1 MFDICKLLI
10 LITSNDNRVFL
21 GEVVMY
27 IANIEIENFR
37 GFGGKKVIEFNDK
50 FNIFIGHN
58 NSGKTTIIKALQILF
73 DTSYPKK
80 LGIHDFN
87 RKISIE
93 DLKANPPRVKIS
105 STLKESEGESIYSED
120 IVLVST
126 MLTKIQ
132 RPYEAKITYEFFLPE
147 KEIEEYKTAMA
158 AISSMNIEEYWSE
171 IEHSFLSKY
180 VWKLYGGD
188 DKLKMVVD
196 YDILSKFDFEYVP
209 PIRDVERDLST
220 GSNSLLKEVIDFFID
235 YEIKNDTTK
244 TKDEIKSDLQKVK
257 REFAESSQQLM
268 SKLQDRLTAGEKHIV
283 TYANK
288 TGASYDETSPHFSGV
303 LNETALYSALRLN
316 LEDKTG
322 IKLPPTNNGLGY
334 NNLIYIA
341 LLLAKMQKGAMGEY
355 YGSNAKL
362 FSILAIEEPEAHL
375 HPSLQYRFLKFLNDN
390 MKSNVRQI
398 FISTHSPNITAASKL
413 DNLIVLNKEKDEI
426 EVAYPGRVF
435 DLTNRDDKVS
445 KLYVERY
452 LDVTKSDMLFAK
464 RIILVEGISEQLLL
478 PIFTRY
484 LKRDLVDN
492 HVTVI
497 NIGGRYF
504 SHFLKLFDREKSE
517 YAINKRIAVI
527 TDLDP
532 VRKKIGIKG
541 ARYTS
546 CYPFELNKDNSYEY
560 KATSNDIIDLYS
572 DRKKSINVF
581 TQEKNIG
588 CTFEYEL
595 LMYNPTCKELIVPSN
610 NNKETLLYL
619 MNNYALEYEELVAT
633 IGDSE
638 GCKRIKK
645 GLEGT
650 KDKDQLI
657 AALYLLNVNKAEAAQ
672 EIAEVL
678 YEKEADYHNG
688 SFTFKIPPY
697 IEEAIKWV
705 LE

>member
-1 MFDICKLLI
+1 
-10 LITSNDNRVFL
+10 
-21 GEVVMY
+21 
-27 IANIEIENFR
+27 
-37 GFGGKKVIEFNDK
+37 
-50 FNIFIGHN
+50 
-58 NSGKTTIIKALQILF
+58 
-73 DTSYPKK
+73 
-80 LGIHDFN
+80 
-87 RKISIE
+87 
-93 DLKANPPRVKIS
+93 
-105 STLKESEGESIYSED
+105 
-120 IVLVST
+120 
-126 MLTKIQ
+126 
-132 RPYEAKITYEFFLPE
+132 
-147 KEIEEYKTAMA
+147 
-158 AISSMNIEEYWSE
+158 
-171 IEHSFLSKY
+171 
-180 VWKLYGGD
+180 
-188 DKLKMVVD
+188 
-196 YDILSKFDFEYVP
+196 
-209 PIRDVERDLST
+209 
-220 GSNSLLKEVIDFFID
+220 
-235 YEIKNDTTK
+235 
-244 TKDEIKSDLQKVK
+244 
-257 REFAESSQQLM
+257 
-268 SKLQDRLTAGEKHIV
+268 
-283 TYANK
+283 
-288 TGASYDETSPHFSGV
+288 
-303 LNETALYSALRLN
+303 
-316 LEDKTG
+316 
-322 IKLPPTNNGLGY
+322 
-334 NNLIYIA
+334 
-341 LLLAKMQKGAMGEY
+341 MQKGAMGEY

>member
-1 MFDICKLLI
+1 
-10 LITSNDNRVFL
+10 
-21 GEVVMY
+21 MY
-27 IANIEIENFR
+27 IASISIENFR
-37 GFGGKKVIEFNDK
+37 GFSGKKVIELNEK
-50 FNIFIGHN
+50 LNIFIGHN

-73 DTSYPKK
+73 DTSYSKK
-80 LGIHDFN
+80 LSINDFN
-87 RKISIE
+87 RQLSID
-93 DLKANPPRVKIS
+93 DLKENPPQVVIS
-105 STLKESEGESIYSED
+105 SILKENEGEAEYSED

-147 KEIEEYKTAMA
+147 KEIEEYRATMA
-158 AISSMNIEEYWSE
+158 AISSPNIEEYWNE
-171 IEHSFLSKY
+171 IDHSFLSKY

-188 DKLKMVVD
+188 EKLKTVVD
-196 YDILSKFDFEYVP
+196 NDILNKFDFEFMQ
-209 PIRDVERDLST
+209 PIRDVERDLSS

-244 TKDEIKSDLQKVK
+244 NKDEIKGNLQKVK

-268 SKLQDRLTAGEKHIV
+268 TKLQGRLTAGEKQIV
-283 TYANK
+283 TYADD
-288 TGASYDETSPHFSGV
+288 TGATFDETSPHFSGV
-303 LNETALYSALRLN
+303 LNETTLYSALRLT

-322 IKLPPTNNGLGY
+322 IKLPPANNGLGY

-341 LLLAKMQKGAMGEY
+341 LLLAKMQKDAMGEY

-362 FSILAIEEPEAHL
+362 FSVLAIEEPEAHL

-413 DNLIVLNKEKDEI
+413 DNLIVLSKEKEDIEI
-426 EVAYPGRVF
+426 AYPGRVF
-435 DLTNRDDKVS
+435 DQKDKNDKAS
-445 KLYVERY
+445 KAYIERY

-464 RIILVEGISEQLLL
+464 RIVLVEGISEQLLL

-484 LKRDLVDN
+484 LKSDLVDS
-492 HVTVI
+492 HVAVI

-504 SHFLKLFDREKSE
+504 SHFLRLFDRDKSK
-517 YAINKRIAVI
+517 YAINKRVAVI

-532 VRKKIGIKG
+532 VRKKTGVKD
-541 ARYTS
+541 ARFCS
-546 CYPFELNKDNSYEY
+546 CYPFELSEDSSYEY
-560 KATSNDIIDLYS
+560 KATSNAIADLYS

-581 TQEKNIG
+581 TQTKNTG

-595 LMYNPTCKELIVPSN
+595 LLHNPTCKELIVPSITN
-610 NNKETLLYL
+610 GDTLLFL
-619 MNNYALEYEELVAT
+619 MNNYTKKYEEMVAAV
-633 IGDSE
+633 GDSE
-638 GCKRIKK
+638 ECKRIKDDLAGSK
-645 GLEGT
+645 N
-650 KDKDQLI
+650 KDQLI
-657 AALYLLNVNKAEAAQ
+657 AALYLLYVSKAESAQ

-678 YEKEADYHNG
+678 NEKEADYLKG
-688 SFTFKIPPY
+688 AFSFKIPPY
-697 IEEAIKWV
+697 IEGAIKWV